1 MRTIRA
7 MFGTTA
13 AGEHRDRPRQP
24 EATSVHVS
32 EAFASDQIPAWKCQ
46 RIEIIYR
53 RAGNATIKVRPCRK
67 LQASCFRFDADN
79 EVCYIF
85 KQFRHVGSGCSQ
97 KAYRK
102 TILTCL
108 LRPGAFVFV
117 IDD

>member
-13 AGEHRDRPRQP
+13 TGEHRDRPRQP
-24 EATSVHVS
+24 KATSVHIS

-46 RIEIIYR
+46 RIEISYGC
-53 RAGNATIKVRPCRK
+53 AGNATFQVRPGRK
-67 LQASCFRFDADN
+67 RPASCFRLAADN
-79 EVCYIF
+79 KVCYIF

-97 KAYRK
+97 KADTK
-102 TILTCL
+102 TVLTCL
-108 LRPGAFVFV
+108 LRPGAFVLV